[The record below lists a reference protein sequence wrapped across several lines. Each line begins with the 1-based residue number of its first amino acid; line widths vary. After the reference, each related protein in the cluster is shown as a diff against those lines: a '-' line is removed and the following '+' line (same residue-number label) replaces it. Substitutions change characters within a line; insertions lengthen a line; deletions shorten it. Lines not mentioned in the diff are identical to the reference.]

1 MESAPLQ
8 AFTTTTSTHMQDSAN
23 AAGSLDYKDE
33 LCNCIAPVIQP
44 GSAIQSKSL
53 QIVLANG
60 LKKTWKKAASP
71 AVPSIRKYEQFIY

>member
-1 MESAPLQ
+1 MESAHLQ

-23 AAGSLDYKDE
+23 AAGSSDYRDE

-60 LKKTWKKAASP
+60 LKKSIKGKKMASP
-71 AVPSIRKYEQFIY
+71 AVPSIR